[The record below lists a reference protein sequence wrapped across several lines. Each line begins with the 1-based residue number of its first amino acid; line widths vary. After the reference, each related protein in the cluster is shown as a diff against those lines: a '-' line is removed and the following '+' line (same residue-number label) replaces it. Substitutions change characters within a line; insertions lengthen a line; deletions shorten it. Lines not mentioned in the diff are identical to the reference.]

1 MASLLS
7 RRVVRRGQLVLT
19 DQDQVYQLGEA
30 PLIIGRDREQCGL
43 CIQKKTI
50 SRRHAQVIQ
59 ENGNWYLEDFGS
71 ISGTF
76 LNEVRIESSKKY
88 PISPNDVI
96 RVADHP
102 LRVELKMEKLEERN
116 DEDQTTA
123 LNQLIE
129 KEASGTTTEAD
140 DQLDENPQ
148 EVVITS
154 PNQTEMV
161 ESAQEKLAEIMVED
175 ISKDA
180 AVAIVEIPEEIA
192 EIKDALESDT
202 PLDLTDGD
210 VMVAE
215 AVIEEKE
222 MSAAEAGTCEKV
234 LRDAEFV
241 PEEKIEVKEIPV
253 VIPMAA
259 PPVKPEQIPVFE
271 LDAVNADAGI
281 QALKESLDQLIKG
294 CSFNQQQIETLKK
307 VIGLAMATD
316 YRHQNTMM
324 TYLNERLLKQPATIS
339 RVTQPRPPV
348 VAEASDYTTMIGVQP
363 VIEQE
368 TLPTQ
373 PQRRVIRRDAAGISH
388 PEETMMPINPYQTI
402 SEPMTPPSVQEVAQ
416 NYGICPMLHPI
427 LIDGERVEIP
437 ITKTPFTIG
446 KSAQHGDF
454 QLNAR
459 GISRAHCLI
468 TFHDGH
474 YFASDLG
481 STNGVFVNKK
491 RLKPHKE
498 FKIKSSDKITLG
510 VNQFIFEI
518 PR

>member
-1 MASLLS
+1 MGSLLS
-7 RRVVRRGQLVLT
+7 RRVVRRGQLVLA
-19 DQDQVYQLGEA
+19 DQDQVYELKES
-30 PLIIGRDREQCGL
+30 PLVIGRDQEQCGL

-59 ENGNWYLEDFGS
+59 ENGKWYLEDFGS

-76 LNEVRIESSKKY
+76 LNEERIESSRKY

-102 LRVELKMEKLEERN
+102 LRVELKMEKLEERS
-116 DEDQTTA
+116 DEDQTTS

-129 KEASGTTTEAD
+129 KEASGTTVEAGG
-140 DQLDENPQ
+140 QLDENPE

-154 PNQTEMV
+154 PAQSEMIEPV
-161 ESAQEKLAEIMVED
+161 Q
-175 ISKDA
+175 
-180 AVAIVEIPEEIA
+180 EEIA
-192 EIKDALESDT
+192 EIKVEKITKDVVVTIAEIKVASESDT

-210 VMVAE
+210 AMVAE
-215 AVIEEKE
+215 AEAVVEEKDT
-222 MSAAEAGTCEKV
+222 AAADVETCEKV
-234 LRDAEFV
+234 ASDAEFV
-241 PEEKIEVKEIPV
+241 LEEKIEVSEIPV
-253 VIPMAA
+253 VIPMEA
-259 PPVKPEQIPVFE
+259 PPVKPEQIAVFE
-271 LDAVNADAGI
+271 LDGVKSDDQI
-281 QALKESLDQLIKG
+281 QALKKSLDQLIQE

-316 YRHQNTMM
+316 CSHQNTMM
-324 TYLNERLLKQPATIS
+324 TYLNERLVMQSATIS
-339 RVTQPRPPV
+339 RVIQPRPPV
-348 VAEASDYTTMIGVQP
+348 VPEASDYTTMIGVQP

-368 TLPTQ
+368 IPPTQ
-373 PQRRVIRRDAAGISH
+373 PQRRVIRRDAAGISQ

-402 SEPMTPPSVQEVAQ
+402 SEPMTPPPVHETAQ

-427 LIDGERVEIP
+427 LVDGERVEIP

-468 TFHDGH
+468 TFHDGN

-498 FKIKSSDKITLG
+498 FRIKSSDKITLG

>member
-1 MASLLS
+1 MGSLLS

-19 DQDQVYQLGEA
+19 DQDQVYELKES
-30 PLIIGRDREQCGL
+30 PLVIGRDQEQCGL

-59 ENGNWYLEDFGS
+59 ENGKWYLEDFGS

-76 LNEVRIESSKKY
+76 LNEGRIESSKKY
-88 PISPNDVI
+88 PINPNDVI

-102 LRVELKMEKLEERN
+102 LRVELKMEKLEERS
-116 DEDQTTA
+116 DVDQTTA
-123 LNQLIE
+123 LHPLIE
-129 KEASGTTTEAD
+129 KEASGTTAEVGG
-140 DQLDENPQ
+140 QLDESPEQ
-148 EVVITS
+148 GGITS
-154 PNQTEMV
+154 PAQSEMIEPV
-161 ESAQEKLAEIMVED
+161 Q
-175 ISKDA
+175 
-180 AVAIVEIPEEIA
+180 EEIA
-192 EIKDALESDT
+192 EIPAEIAEIKAPSESDT

-210 VMVAE
+210 AMVAEAAEAAE
-215 AVIEEKE
+215 AVIEEIDT
-222 MSAAEAGTCEKV
+222 SAAEVEICEKV
-234 LRDAEFV
+234 ASDAESV
-241 PEEKIEVKEIPV
+241 PEEKIEIREIPV
-253 VIPMAA
+253 VIPMEA

-271 LDAVNADAGI
+271 LDGVTADNQI
-281 QALKESLDQLIKG
+281 PDLKESLDQLIQG

-316 YRHQNTMM
+316 SSHQNTMM
-324 TYLNERLLKQPATIS
+324 TYLNERLVKQPATIS
-339 RVTQPRPPV
+339 RVIQSSPPV
-348 VAEASDYTTMIGVQP
+348 VPEASDYTTMIGVQP

-368 TLPTQ
+368 TPPTQ
-373 PQRRVIRRDAAGISH
+373 PQRRVIRRDAAGISQ
-388 PEETMMPINPYQTI
+388 PEEAMMPINPYQTV
-402 SEPMTPPSVQEVAQ
+402 SEPMMPPPVQEVAQ

-427 LIDGERVEIP
+427 LVDGERVEIP

-468 TFHDGH
+468 TFHDGN

-498 FKIKSSDKITLG
+498 FRIKSSDKITLG

>member
-1 MASLLS
+1 MSSLLS

-19 DQDQVYQLGEA
+19 DQDQIYELKES
-30 PLIIGRDREQCGL
+30 PLVIGRDQEQCGL

-59 ENGNWYLEDFGS
+59 ENGKWYLEDCGS

-88 PISPNDVI
+88 PISPNNVI

-102 LRVELKMEKLEERN
+102 LRVELKMEKSEERN
-116 DEDQTTA
+116 DEDQSTA
-123 LNQLIE
+123 LNQLDVPPE
-129 KEASGTTTEAD
+129 KII
-140 DQLDENPQ
+140 
-148 EVVITS
+148 ITS
-154 PNQTEMV
+154 PAQSEMGEPV
-161 ESAQEKLAEIMVED
+161 QEKKVEITIENIVKDAVGTNAEIPV
-175 ISKDA
+175 K
-180 AVAIVEIPEEIA
+180 IA
-192 EIKDALESDT
+192 EIKAVSESDI
-202 PLDLTDGD
+202 PLDQTESD
-210 VMVAE
+210 VIVSEEAAAE
-215 AVIEEKE
+215 TVIEEKDTSLVE
-222 MSAAEAGTCEKV
+222 VETCEKV
-234 LRDAEFV
+234 PIDVESV
-241 PEEKIEVKEIPV
+241 SEKKIVEREIPV
-253 VIPMAA
+253 VIPMEG
-259 PPVKPEQIPVFE
+259 PPVKPEQIPVCEF
-271 LDAVNADAGI
+271 DAVTDDEGI
-281 QALKESLDQLIKG
+281 QALKECLDQLIQW
-294 CSFNQQQIETLKK
+294 CSFNQQQMETLKK
-307 VIGLAMATD
+307 VIGLSMAID
-316 YRHQNTMM
+316 SSHQNTMM
-324 TYLNERLLKQPATIS
+324 TYLSERLVKQPATIS
-339 RVTQPRPPV
+339 RVIQPRTPV

-368 TLPTQ
+368 TPPPQ
-373 PQRRVIRRDAAGISH
+373 PQRRVIRRDAAGFSQS
-388 PEETMMPINPYQTI
+388 EETMMPINPYQTA
-402 SEPMTPPSVQEVAQ
+402 SETMTPPPVQEAAP

-427 LIDGERVEIP
+427 LVDGERVEIP

-468 TFHDGH
+468 TFHDGN

-498 FKIKSSDKITLG
+498 FRIKSSDKITLG